1 MTGAH
6 IEIPLSINR
15 SDFLFFVQYKVSN
28 LHFQNKIFQIKKND
42 ERTIGQLKKIATF
55 ERIKKLVKQYN
66 QYEKLCTTLTRHIF
80 QRLVWY

>member
-1 MTGAH
+1 MTGVE

-55 ERIKKLVKQYN
+55 ERIKKLFTQNN
-66 QYEKLCTTLTRHIF
+66 QYEKSSLTLTR
-80 QRLVWY
+80 LVF